1 MIELLVVDDHTI
13 FRAGISRLM
22 SDEPDIRVTG
32 QAGDGAMALAMIRA
46 QHYDV
51 VLMDINM
58 GARNGLEVLAT
69 IRSERLRL
77 PVIMLSMYV
86 EAQYARLALKAR
98 ANSYLSKDVSPDELL
113 RAVRHVARGGI
124 YVTPG
129 FGPSVAPVVATGA
142 ARGSDAPPHESLSP
156 REMQV
161 MVKIARGVPLTEI
174 GVQMCVSVK
183 TIGSHRS
190 RILDKLGIRSNA
202 ELVQYAMRHG
212 LVD

>member
-13 FRAGISRLM
+13 FRAGLTRLV
-22 SDEPDIRVTG
+22 SDEADIRVTG
-32 QAGDGAMALAMIRA
+32 EAADGTTALAMIRA
-46 QHYDV
+46 HRYSV

-58 GARNGLEVLAT
+58 GARSGLETLTA
-69 IRSERLRL
+69 IRAEQARL

-86 EAQYARLALKAR
+86 EAQYAKLALRSR
-98 ANSYLSKDVSPDELL
+98 ANAYLCKDVGPEELL
-113 RAVRHVARGGI
+113 RAIRFVADGRV

-129 FGPSVAPVVATGA
+129 MDSHGWSGEPAAGYAPAHLAFT
-142 ARGSDAPPHESLSP
+142 P

-161 MVKIARGVPLTEI
+161 MLKIARGVPLTEI

-183 TIGSHRS
+183 TIGSHRTH
-190 RILDKLGIRSNA
+190 ILEKLGATSNA
-202 ELVQYAMRHG
+202 ELVQYAMRNG